1 MPGNVIRVGIVD
13 DNEVVRIGFSAGA
26 ALEAKISTKPVKVIG
41 EASTVRALLQGPP
54 NMFDVVVLDL
64 SLSDGSRPGE
74 NVRAVLA
81 AGYPVLVFSIGDN
94 SDDIREALAAG
105 ASGIS
110 RKSEEIRTTL
120 ELVRLVAAGQTID
133 NQELAAAIS
142 ADPAFLAAELSD
154 RERETLRY
162 YATGFTRGQIA
173 TRMNISANTVGTNI
187 KRIREKYAAAG
198 RFAPTKLE
206 LYHRALEDGVVT
218 AEVPR
223 P

>member
-1 MPGNVIRVGIVD
+1 MPSQVIRVGIVD

-26 ALEAKISTKPVKVIG
+26 ALDAKISTNPLKVVG
-41 EASTVRALLQGPP
+41 EAATVRQLLQGPP

-64 SLSDGSRPGE
+64 SLSDGTRPGD
-74 NVRAVLA
+74 NVRAVIA
-81 AGYPVLVFSIGDN
+81 SGYPVLVFSIGDN
-94 SDDIREALAAG
+94 SEEIREALAAG

-120 ELVRLVAAGQTID
+120 DLVRRVAAGQTID

-142 ADPAFLAAELSD
+142 ADSGFIAAELSE
-154 RERETLRY
+154 REHETLRF

-187 KRIREKYAAAG
+187 K
-198 RFAPTKLE
+198 
-206 LYHRALEDGVVT
+206 
-218 AEVPR
+218 
-223 P
+223 